1 MAGRARKPQAEVRSL
16 SATDL
21 PRTDE
26 LLVGIRDFLRACF
39 TVQRVARLFHVDA
52 TQLQKRL
59 DNAPRQL
66 TLFADEN
73 EVARQSRLTKVA
85 ELRQM
90 IALREGRTD
99 ER

>member
-1 MAGRARKPQAEVRSL
+1 MVTQNPKVERHP
-16 SATDL
+16 
-21 PRTDE
+21 DE
-26 LLVGIRDFLRACF
+26 LTREQMDDIRDFLRACF
-39 TVQRVARLFHVDA
+39 TVQRVARLFRVDA

-59 DNAPRQL
+59 DNAPRQRV
-66 TLFADEN
+66 LFADEN

-99 ER
+99 DR